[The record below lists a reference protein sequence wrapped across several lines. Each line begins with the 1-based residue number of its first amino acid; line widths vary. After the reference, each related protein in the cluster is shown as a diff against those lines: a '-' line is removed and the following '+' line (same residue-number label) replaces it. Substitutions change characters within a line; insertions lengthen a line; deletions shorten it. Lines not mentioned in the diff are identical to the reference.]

1 MFKDVLETVMKK
13 DFRCVVARWLDSLT
27 DNDQQMIAVA
37 FNEHGIYVTYKACR
51 NYGYQGSESAF
62 YRHGKGECPCSNMRS
77 N

>member
-1 MFKDVLETVMKK
+1 MFKDVLEATAKK

-37 FNEHGIYVTYKACR
+37 FNEHGIYVTFKACR

-62 YRHGKGECPCSNMRS
+62 YRHGKGECPCSSMRS
-77 N
+77 S